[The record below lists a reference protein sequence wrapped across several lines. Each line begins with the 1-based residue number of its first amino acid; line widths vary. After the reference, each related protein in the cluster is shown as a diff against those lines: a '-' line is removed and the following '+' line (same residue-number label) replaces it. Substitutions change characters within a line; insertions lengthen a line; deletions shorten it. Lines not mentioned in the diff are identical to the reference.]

1 LTPGLI
7 SGLASETQTMLL
19 QLLSN
24 SGTAPADSPA
34 GHINIAAVL
43 QQLGMLEPNHFST
56 GQEQKLLQDSTVGAD
71 ALASSSGAAG
81 QSPLVAMPAQPARA
95 SAGQGQLAQPAQSS
109 QPAVLRNSSFKTPP
123 TGVGP
128 VLDKQIPQAQ
138 QQQQREDKQQLD
150 QEQSKQQQHG
160 LAQPASGALAQL
172 SQGQSQMLLHLL
184 EPTQQQQ
191 QLQQQ
196 QQQQHRTPLGLPVS
210 TPQQQQALMQLAS
223 FISTAAAPPPEPTT
237 AAAAA
242 TDGAVRE
249 QSSVSGSST
258 LQQLLAMAL
267 GGALP
272 GSGGAGQQQHGHS
285 GFSMQSNTE
294 VGVKQGA
301 TWVSAC
307 VCPYRGMD
315 RRSWVLSTL
324 NGTLHIRRPPCF
336 QGARPV
342 LKDTAGLHMSIS
354 RYSCSDRI
362 GSFVFTR
369 RA

>member
-1 LTPGLI
+1 
-7 SGLASETQTMLL
+7 MLL

-34 GHINIAAVL
+34 RHINIAAVL
-43 QQLGMLEPNHFST
+43 QQLGMLEPKHFST

-109 QPAVLRNSSFKTPP
+109 QPAVLLNSNATVSAHSSFKAPP

-128 VLDKQIPQAQ
+128 VLDKQIPHAQ
-138 QQQQREDKQQLD
+138 QQQQCEDKQQLD

-196 QQQQHRTPLGLPVS
+196 QQQHRTPLGLPVS

-242 TDGAVRE
+242 TNGAVRE

-324 NGTLHIRRPPCF
+324 NGTFHSRRPPCF